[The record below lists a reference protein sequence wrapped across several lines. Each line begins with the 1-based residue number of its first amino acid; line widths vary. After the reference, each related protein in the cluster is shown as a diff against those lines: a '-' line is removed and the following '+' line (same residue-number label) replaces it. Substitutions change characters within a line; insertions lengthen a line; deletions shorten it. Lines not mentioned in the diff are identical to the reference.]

1 MEDTAELPSV
11 DSNPLPPGEKKIVR
25 KDTVG
30 LRRHGLLGETTVV
43 GNLGCIDRVGIYL
56 LLQRVAENNDSLI
69 SLRE

>member
-1 MEDTAELPSV
+1 MEDTPELPSV
-11 DSNPLPPGEKKIVR
+11 DSSPLPLGEIKNREERVC
-25 KDTVG
+25 

-69 SLRE
+69 SLQE